1 MYVNICIYVYFDNYN
16 YDIIIIMK
24 DSLLKMN
31 IKKKNIRPFTCF
43 SLRIFIYI
51 LFNYHF
57 YMPQYII
64 HNYLLMHFGGL
75 LHFPS
80 ELQVIKPVFL
90 PLGQI

>member
-24 DSLLKMN
+24 DSLVKMN
-31 IKKKNIRPFTCF
+31 IKKKIYDR
-43 SLRIFIYI
+43 LRVSPCVFLYM
-51 LFNYHF
+51 F
-57 YMPQYII
+57 YLIIISICRQYII
-64 HNYLLMHFGGL
+64 HNYLLMHCGEL

-80 ELQVIKPVFL
+80 ELQVIEPVFL